1 MDNTQV
7 LNIDPGIDLKQCLL
21 WQYNNSQALRDLL
34 NAKQN
39 WYTQNHAQFWQNWYD
54 NVFNINTADD
64 FGLAVWGQILKFS
77 RNVTAKDGTLHYLT
91 REQYRLILKGQMIKF
106 GMGASAYD
114 VNKWISIVFAGKGN
128 AYCVD
133 SYDMTAIPIVFR
145 AVPDEEIGWLLGNID
160 FFPRPAGVGYEVRV
174 IPDTVFGFNGSH
186 LKPFNQGVFQNDYS
200 EILQPPATDSYQF
213 SISAPQDATV
223 LINGEEKR
231 YAILEDGTEYTWS
244 VTKDGYLGVSG
255 SGTVTGTDVSIG
267 ISSFTVTDTSGLG
280 TVFIN
285 NQTARGAYFQTGTS
299 FAYSYSVGA
308 DGYIPASGSGTAT
321 QDYSLSTSALTINTT
336 PANATVELNG
346 QTAKGAFFV
355 TGSIFNYTYTVSAAE
370 YQTQS
375 GNGSVTENN
384 TINVTLVHLEYNYSQ
399 SNIRTPDLTQNVQT
413 LFEQQLPFEGNYTI
427 TLAAGAG
434 WSGSVNTWKAGGIS
448 YISGTFTNDQ
458 TVKIVAI
465 KGGYTSAHT
474 RYGGCGI
481 GLYVNNTLVAV
492 SGGGGTFYGNAP
504 YAGTSGISYGGGG
517 YIGGDCT
524 TSRTL
529 LPGYS
534 IDSTVGNSTLVSQ
547 GASGAA
553 YPLAS
558 YAYYAYGGSS
568 YANSNLGYSISQVYG
583 NGNIQGN
590 VGNAYFTI
598 TLNV

>member
-7 LNIDPGIDLKQCLL
+7 LNIDPSIDLKQCLL

-34 NAKQN
+34 NSKQN

-54 NVFNINTADD
+54 NVFNIDTADD

-91 REQYRLILKGQMIKF
+91 REQYRLILKGQMTRF

-114 VNKWISIVFAGKGN
+114 INKWISIVFAGKGN

-133 SYDMTAIPIVFR
+133 TYDMTAIPFVFR
-145 AVPDEEIGWLLGNID
+145 AVPNEEIAWLLGNID

-174 IPDTVFGFNGSH
+174 IPNTVFGFNGSN
-186 LKPFNQGVFQNDYS
+186 LQPFNQGVFQNDYS

-231 YAILEDGTEYTWS
+231 YAILEDRSEYTWS

-255 SGTVTGTDVSIG
+255 SGTVSGTDVSVA

-285 NQTARGAYFQTGTS
+285 NQTVRGAYFQTGTS

-321 QDYSLSTSALTINTT
+321 QDYSLTTSALTINTT

-346 QTAKGAFFV
+346 QIAKGAFFV
-355 TGSIFNYTYTVSAAE
+355 MGSIFNYTYTVSAQS

-375 GNGSVTENN
+375 GNGSITNN
-384 TINVTLVHLEYNYSQ
+384 QELNIVLVHKEYRY
-399 SNIRTPDLTQNVQT
+399 TQNNILSSALASRVTT
-413 LFEQQLPFEGNYTI
+413 LYEQPAPFDGNYTI
-427 TLAAGAG
+427 VLAGG
-434 WSGSVNTWKAGGIS
+434 VDSMGSAAGGIS
-448 YISGTFTNDQ
+448 TITGNLVAGQ
-458 TVKIVAI
+458 TIKVVAMRGGVKSNSYYA
-465 KGGYTSAHT
+465 GA
-474 RYGGCGI
+474 GI
-481 GLYVNNTLVAV
+481 GLYIADTLVAC
-492 SGGGGTFYGNAP
+492 SGGAGGAYC
-504 YAGTSGISYGGGG
+504 GGGG
-517 YIGGDCT
+517 YVGGDFT
-524 TSRTL
+524 GSSDEKGSGIDGSTGGNRT
-529 LPGYS
+529 YM
-534 IDSTVGNSTLVSQ
+534 Q
-547 GASGAA
+547 GASGA
-553 YPLAS
+553 
-558 YAYYAYGGSS
+558 YANIRIPPQGYIGMAYGGSS
-568 YANSNLGYSISQVYG
+568 YANTSLGYSIAQVYG
-583 NGNIQGN
+583 NGTIQGN
-590 VGNAYFTI
+590 TGAAYFTI